1 MKYFRYVICI
11 LGYLKIYQFRHPDA
25 AISAYTTFALLG
37 TLVLLEAL
45 VLYFTH
51 WVFFALFLTTYV
63 VLTIFWFVDQ
73 LYLGVLR
80 LNLTKNPMSLWNNVR
95 VYFFPSLRQHLA
107 CCKEGDGSKREGE
120 ISKKKTADA
129 NDSRY
134 VMKSVKHYKSLV
146 VAQNF
151 WFILKNT
158 RIMVYE
164 GKYCIFEK

>member
-1 MKYFRYVICI
+1 MTCVMKYFRYVICM

-51 WVFFALFLTTYV
+51 WVFFLLFLTTYV

-80 LNLTKNPMSLWNNVR
+80 LNLKNAKSLLDNIRN
-95 VYFFPSLRQHLA
+95 YFFPSLRRRVREQGCFNLLN
-107 CCKEGDGSKREGE
+107 CFKEGD
-120 ISKKKTADA
+120 KKTAEADA
-129 NDSRY
+129 NDSR
-134 VMKSVKHYKSLV
+134 
-146 VAQNF
+146 
-151 WFILKNT
+151 
-158 RIMVYE
+158 
-164 GKYCIFEK
+164 

>member
-1 MKYFRYVICI
+1 MKYFRYVICM

-80 LNLTKNPMSLWNNVR
+80 LNLKNAKSLWDNIR
-95 VYFFPSLRQHLA
+95 VYFFPSLRDWASQHLT
-107 CCKEGDGSKREGE
+107 CCKEGDEKKKEGE

-134 VMKSVKHYKSLV
+134 VMKSVKHYIVVSRRPKFLV
-146 VAQNF
+146 Y
-151 WFILKNT
+151 T
-158 RIMVYE
+158 
-164 GKYCIFEK
+164 

>member
-1 MKYFRYVICI
+1 MSSVIKYFRYVICL

-73 LYLGVLR
+73 RYLGVLR
-80 LNLTKNPMSLWNNVR
+80 LNLKNAKSLWDNIRN
-95 VYFFPSLRQHLA
+95 YFFPSLRQQLT
-107 CCKEGDGSKREGE
+107 CCEEGD
-120 ISKKKTADA
+120 KKTADA
-129 NDSRY
+129 NDSR
-134 VMKSVKHYKSLV
+134 
-146 VAQNF
+146 
-151 WFILKNT
+151 
-158 RIMVYE
+158 
-164 GKYCIFEK
+164 